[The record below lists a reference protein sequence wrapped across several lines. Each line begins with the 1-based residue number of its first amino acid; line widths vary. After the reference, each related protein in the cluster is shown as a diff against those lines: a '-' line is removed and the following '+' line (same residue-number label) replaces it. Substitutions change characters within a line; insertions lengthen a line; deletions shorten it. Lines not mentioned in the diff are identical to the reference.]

1 MNLAAAAC
9 QTCAVETIPLAVERE
24 GVSADDV
31 PAVERYILDQKRHH
45 AFSAFE
51 ALLESD

>member
-1 MNLAAAAC
+1 MGFFRRRRRPAAAC

-31 PAVERYILDQKRHH
+31 PAV
-45 AFSAFE
+45 
-51 ALLESD
+51 